1 MEKSYKLEIGRNQY
15 DRIAE
20 VFREP
25 NGLIP
30 VSYDLDKDTVTF
42 TISEKLRLH
51 FAKFARLDKTWNP
64 KSQKKAN
71 RYWLSQMFLPRNIE
85 KYLVKRQL

>member
-1 MEKSYKLEIGRNQY
+1 MDKNYKLEIGRNQY

-42 TISEKLRLH
+42 TISEQLRLH
-51 FAKFARLDKTWNP
+51 FSKFAEHKI
-64 KSQKKAN
+64 KAN
-71 RYWLSQMFLPRNIE
+71 RYWLAQMFLPKNIQR
-85 KYLVKRQL
+85 YLVK

>member
-1 MEKSYKLEIGRNQY
+1 MDKIYKLEIGRNQY

-51 FAKFARLDKTWNP
+51 FAKFARLN
-64 KSQKKAN
+64 KKAN
-71 RYWLSQMFLPRNIE
+71 RYWLSQMFLPRNISQYE
-85 KYLVKRQL
+85 VR

>member
-1 MEKSYKLEIGRNQY
+1 MDKIYKLKIGRNQY

-51 FAKFARLDKTWNP
+51 FAKFAK
-64 KSQKKAN
+64 KKIKAN
-71 RYWLSQMFLPRNIE
+71 RYYLAQMFLPRNINQYE
-85 KYLVKRQL
+85 VR

>member
-42 TISEKLRLH
+42 TISEQLRLH
-51 FAKFARLDKTWNP
+51 FAKFAKT
-64 KSQKKAN
+64 KKVPN
-71 RYWLSQMFLPRNIE
+71 RYWLSQMFLPHNIE
-85 KYLVKRQL
+85 KYLVK

>member
-42 TISEKLRLH
+42 TISEQLRLH
-51 FAKFARLDKTWNP
+51 FAKFA
-64 KSQKKAN
+64 KKKKVAN
-71 RYWLSQMFLPRNIE
+71 RYWLAQMFLPHNIE
-85 KYLVKRQL
+85 KYLVK

>member
-51 FAKFARLDKTWNP
+51 FAKFAKT
-64 KSQKKAN
+64 KKVAN
-71 RYWLSQMFLPRNIE
+71 RYWLAQMFLPHNIE
-85 KYLVKRQL
+85 KYLVK

>member
-1 MEKSYKLEIGRNQY
+1 MDKIYKLEIGRNQY

-20 VFREP
+20 IFREP

-51 FAKFARLDKTWNP
+51 FAKFAKLDKQT
-64 KSQKKAN
+64 N
-71 RYWLSQMFLPRNIE
+71 RYWLSQMFLPRNISQYE
-85 KYLVKRQL
+85 VR

>member
-1 MEKSYKLEIGRNQY
+1 MEKNYKLEIGRNQY

-42 TISEKLRLH
+42 TISEQLRLH
-51 FAKFARLDKTWNP
+51 FA
-64 KSQKKAN
+64 
-71 RYWLSQMFLPRNIE
+71 
-85 KYLVKRQL
+85 

>member
-1 MEKSYKLEIGRNQY
+1 MSTYKLEIPRNQY

-30 VSYDLDKDTVTF
+30 VGYDIVEDTVTF
-42 TISEKLRLH
+42 TISEQLRFR
-51 FAKFARLDKTWNP
+51 FAKWARKSTKWKT
-64 KSQKKAN
+64 KSLQKKAKN
-71 RYWLSQMFLPRNIE
+71 RYWITQMFLPKNITNFE
-85 KYLVKRQL
+85 VQ